1 MTEIRVLDASALIT
15 YLTDTFTTR
24 QHIYDVLHSRVLV
37 APENLPVEVTSAL
50 RALERSGNL
59 PPHEATRIRSNA
71 MTFQAELYPFL
82 PLADRIW
89 ELRHNLTVY
98 DAWYVALA
106 EALNA
111 PLVTTDIRLARSPGT
126 RCDFIVPKR

>member
-1 MTEIRVLDASALIT
+1 MTEIRVLDASALIAYIT
-15 YLTDTFTTR
+15 GTLTVR
-24 QHIYDVLHSRVLV
+24 QRLYDILHSKVLV
-37 APENLPVEVTSAL
+37 APKNLPVEATSAL
-50 RALERSGNL
+50 RALERSGDLSSNEVTL
-59 PPHEATRIRSNA
+59 ARSNA
-71 MTFQAELYPFL
+71 MKFQAELYPFN

-111 PLVTTDIRLARSPGT
+111 PLVTTDIRLAHSPGA
-126 RCDFIVPKR
+126 RCEFIVP